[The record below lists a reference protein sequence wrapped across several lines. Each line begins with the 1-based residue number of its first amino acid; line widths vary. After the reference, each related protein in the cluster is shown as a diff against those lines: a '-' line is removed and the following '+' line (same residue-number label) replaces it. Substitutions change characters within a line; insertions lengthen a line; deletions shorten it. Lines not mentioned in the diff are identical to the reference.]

1 MKIALLLLLL
11 TLQAAPLQA
20 AAELSFGV
28 MQQLTSKVL
37 QEDRR
42 YYVYLP
48 PSYRKNNADYPLIIL
63 LDGDVHRWKAFAGM
77 LEGLST
83 ETLERQVKEAIVV
96 AVPSSEH
103 AIRERDLTPTS
114 LQRWTFQGKLLEQFT
129 GPTGNAAAY
138 LTFFKNELLPQ
149 LQRQYRISSERM
161 IVGESFGGLFS
172 AAALLNDPTVFSHYL
187 IIDPTA
193 VWDDNYLNRQLKTV
207 NFAAKAPT
215 AQIYLAFANNAA
227 IGAIGVTNLAWG
239 QQFAT
244 GLAAHQSAGFSIKQQ
259 YFAAE
264 SHGTVALQAWYHGLK
279 HLLPQQD

>member
-1 MKIALLLLLL
+1 MSKWWLFLWLV
-11 TLQAAPLQA
+11 LQTWPLQA
-20 AAELSFGV
+20 ASALSFGTE
-28 MQQLTSKVL
+28 QQLTSKVL
-37 QEDRR
+37 QEKRR

-48 PSYRKNNADYPLIIL
+48 PSYRQNNTAYPLIIL

-83 ETLERQVKEAIVV
+83 ETLERQVNEAIVV
-96 AVPSSEH
+96 AVPSSEN

-114 LQRWTFQGKLLEQFT
+114 LARWTFKGKLLEEFA

-138 LTFFKNELLPQ
+138 LAFFKTELIPQ
-149 LQRQYRISSERM
+149 LQRQYRISPKRM

-193 VWDDNYLNRQLKTV
+193 VWDDNYLNRQLKAV
-207 NFAAKAPT
+207 DFASKAAT
-215 AQIYLAFANNAA
+215 ARVYLAFANNAA
-227 IGAIGVTNLAWG
+227 IGDIGVTNLAWG
-239 QQFAT
+239 QDFAT

-259 YFAAE
+259 YFADE

-279 HLLPQQD
+279 HLLGSQN

>member
-11 TLQAAPLQA
+11 TLQVAPLQA

-28 MQQLTSKVL
+28 KQQIASRAL

-42 YYVYLP
+42 FYVYLP
-48 PSYRKNNADYPLIIL
+48 PSYSQNNTAYPLIIL

-83 ETLERQVKEAIVV
+83 ETLERQVKQAIVV

-114 LQRWTFQGKLLEQFT
+114 LARWTFNGKLLEQFA

-138 LTFFKNELLPQ
+138 LTFFKNELIPQ
-149 LQRQYRISSERM
+149 LQRQYRITAERM

-207 NFAAKAPT
+207 NFAEKQLA
-215 AQIYLAFANNAA
+215 AQVYIGFANNTA
-227 IGAIGVTNLAWG
+227 IGDIGVTNLAWG

-244 GLAAHQSAGFSIKQQ
+244 ALAANKSVAFSIKQQ
-259 YFAAE
+259 YFADE

-279 HLLPQQD
+279 HLLPQPD

>member
-1 MKIALLLLLL
+1 
-11 TLQAAPLQA
+11 
-20 AAELSFGV
+20 
-28 MQQLTSKVL
+28 
-37 QEDRR
+37 
-42 YYVYLP
+42 
-48 PSYRKNNADYPLIIL
+48 
-63 LDGDVHRWKAFAGM
+63 
-77 LEGLST
+77 
-83 ETLERQVKEAIVV
+83 
-96 AVPSSEH
+96 
-103 AIRERDLTPTS
+103 
-114 LQRWTFQGKLLEQFT
+114 
-129 GPTGNAAAY
+129 
-138 LTFFKNELLPQ
+138 
-149 LQRQYRISSERM
+149 M

-172 AAALLNDPTVFSHYL
+172 AAALLNDPTVFSLYL

-215 AQIYLAFANNAA
+215 AQVYLAFANNAA

>member
-1 MKIALLLLLL
+1 MKISLLLLLL

-37 QEDRR
+37 QENRR

-48 PSYRKNNADYPLIIL
+48 PSYGKNNADYPLIIL

-215 AQIYLAFANNAA
+215 AQVYLAFANNAA